1 MTAGGNHA
9 PAEAAWRKEVASR
22 VQQHRAR
29 RHKTGNANAL
39 ELDFTT
45 EEPYSFDAEP
55 HGPPPPERFAEI
67 IVKADVPKVI
77 RFPRPAIAQPAA
89 VEEIRLDELAAPAL
103 DGPRILDAP
112 EAESGFQETD
122 FVVETEAVSPA
133 QAVSRAE
140 QMQLLPSFDDIHLE
154 PESSRLT
161 DELDVIPHAAP
172 LSQRATAGLVDAA
185 IVFVAG
191 GVFALTFLQLAE
203 EAPKSRLIMPCIL
216 AVGGVFWLTFQ
227 YLFLIYGRRTPGMKL
242 AQLELCMFDGKPV
255 PVSARRSRALA
266 SALSG
271 FAVGLGYLWAFI
283 DEDRLGWHDRISQ
296 TYVKSLLVPS
306 AAREHYGYDD
316 FHPSKPKPGL
326 PGTP

>member
-1 MTAGGNHA
+1 M
-9 PAEAAWRKEVASR
+9 EAAWRKEVASR

-29 RHKTGNANAL
+29 RRKSGDTNAL
-39 ELDFTT
+39 ELDFST
-45 EEPYSFDAEP
+45 EEPYSFAAEP
-55 HGPPPPERFAEI
+55 HDPLPPPPERFAEI
-67 IVKADVPKVI
+67 MVKAEAPKVI
-77 RFPRPAIAQPAA
+77 RFPRPAIAQAPA

-112 EAESGFQETD
+112 EAESGFHETD
-122 FVVETEAVSPA
+122 FVVETETVPPVQVA
-133 QAVSRAE
+133 SRAE

-172 LSQRATAGLVDAA
+172 LNQRVTAGLVDAA
-185 IVFVAG
+185 VVFVAG
-191 GVFALTFLQLAE
+191 GVFTLTFLQLAE
-203 EAPKSRLIMPCIL
+203 EMPKSRLIMPCIL
-216 AVGGVFWLTFQ
+216 AVGGVFWLAFQ

-296 TYVKSLLVPS
+296 TYLKSLLVPS
-306 AAREHYGYDD
+306 AAREHYEYDD
-316 FHPSKPKPGL
+316 FKASEN
-326 PGTP
+326 